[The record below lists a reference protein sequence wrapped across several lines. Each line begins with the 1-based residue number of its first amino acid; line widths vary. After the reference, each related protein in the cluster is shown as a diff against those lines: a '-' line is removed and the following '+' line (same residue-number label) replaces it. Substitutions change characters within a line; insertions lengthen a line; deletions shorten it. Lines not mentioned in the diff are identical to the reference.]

1 MKICIYDIHHRAA
14 GVFEISPSKKQ
25 AAKKFTLVHGE
36 PEILAILTEE
46 RERRIL
52 VRAQKAKVS
61 KVP

>member
-1 MKICIYDIHHRAA
+1 MKICIYDIHHRVAD
-14 GVFEISPSKKQ
+14 
-25 AAKKFTLVHGE
+25 E

-46 RERRIL
+46 RERRML